1 MTTRNTNDEYRTLTF
16 EEKEGTRIVTF
27 NDHMKETAF
36 RHKDGREEVSYDMIN
51 EPEFDKLTAM
61 HEALIEHE
69 EPNIESDMSTDLDH
83 LDELRSRSMEDRDI
97 ARER

>member
-1 MTTRNTNDEYRTLTF
+1 
-16 EEKEGTRIVTF
+16 
-27 NDHMKETAF
+27 
-36 RHKDGREEVSYDMIN
+36 
-51 EPEFDKLTAM
+51 M